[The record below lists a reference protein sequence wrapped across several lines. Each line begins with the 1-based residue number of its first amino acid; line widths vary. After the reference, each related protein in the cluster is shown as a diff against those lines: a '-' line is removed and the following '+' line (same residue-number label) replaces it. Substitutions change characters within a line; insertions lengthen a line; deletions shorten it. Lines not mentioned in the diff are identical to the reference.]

1 MEAMGESDEVC
12 RYESPSLHIYSGK
25 WRECGKKI
33 GGNEVARETF
43 IPGGGSNR
51 DKRLGEA
58 YLGGPFVTVGG
69 CNRD

>member
-1 MEAMGESDEVC
+1 VE
-12 RYESPSLHIYSGK
+12 K
-25 WRECGKKI
+25 WWECGKKI

-43 IPGGGSNR
+43 IPGEGSNR
-51 DKRLGEA
+51 DKRLGAA

>member
-1 MEAMGESDEVC
+1 MRVQA
-12 RYESPSLHIYSGK
+12 YIYIVEK